1 MSRNCRARVTFAVAL
16 LVLAAGCQDYNF
28 NPVGRCL
35 IQTGTKRIT
44 LSSLASADVLFV
56 VDDSGSMRG
65 EQTALA
71 ENFGAF
77 IGNLDAANAAR
88 QSAGLDPFDFNIAV
102 TSTSVLWNYQTS
114 NTCRSNCTGAAGQL
128 VCCRPDNAP
137 ARQPRACTPGVT
149 ACPAGTTC
157 GTSCTGLRG
166 ENYCCDQATGS
177 VAAALTETIPCSRE
191 GITCGTFERHYN
203 FQGCTPDAAE
213 GMNEWPLPQ
222 GDFMSYSNTSMPNP
236 RVLHFDKELYTE
248 GANRQG
254 FTRQQLID
262 FFASTGA
269 VPGNVRVGTCGSGTE
284 QALAAARLAI
294 EKARDGRQRDT
305 YPRTKPASGT
315 IQPTWN
321 LATRTAGSPAD
332 WFTAGANS
340 KLVVVFVGDEDDCSP
355 RAYDPSG
362 AVVWT
367 VEDFLAGNDSCE
379 LDASRPP
386 PLGGKLQP
394 VGEFVD
400 FFTGLGRPVA
410 AAFILPAAQLRCTLT
425 GDGGLPACTATDRC
439 CPSGGCTSTEG
450 AQGRGTRL
458 LATAQTLASRGVE
471 VVAGSI
477 CDANFGA
484 LLNDIAELVKPPSGL
499 ELPGIPAADEVTIL
513 RIASS
518 SGVTRKICSR
528 PLAPTTPN
536 YTLAQAQD
544 TRADW
549 WFTSSADPAAPASG
563 ATRFVYINPKGAC
576 LANPGETYSAD
587 YIGRVPEGGCFGATQ
602 GAADEMCGRVL
613 GGRAGDWTCWT
624 GTSGDVCRN
633 PAAAGP
639 TQSAPGTCICGSR
652 ETTCGS

>member
-1 MSRNCRARVTFAVAL
+1 MSRTCRARMSFAVAL

-28 NPVGRCL
+28 NPVGHCL
-35 IQTGTKRIT
+35 IQTGTKRVT
-44 LSSLASADVLFV
+44 LSNISSADVLFV
-56 VDDSGSMRG
+56 VDDSGSMQG

-88 QSAGLDPFDFNIAV
+88 QSAGLEPFDFNIAV

-114 NTCRSNCTGAAGQL
+114 NTCRSDCTGAAGQL
-128 VCCRPDNAP
+128 VCCKPDNAP
-137 ARQPRACTPGVT
+137 AQRARACTPGVT
-149 ACPAGTTC
+149 ACPGGTTC
-157 GTSCTGLRG
+157 GTNCTGLRG
-166 ENYCCDQATGS
+166 ENYCCDATG
-177 VAAALTETIPCSRE
+177 VAPLVDVIPCSRA
-191 GITCGTFERHYN
+191 GIACGTFERHYN
-203 FQGCTPDAAE
+203 FQSCVADAAE

-222 GDFMSYSNTSMPNP
+222 GDFMSWSNSSTPNP
-236 RVLHFDKELYTE
+236 RVLHFDKELYTG

-262 FFASTGA
+262 FFSSTGT

-305 YPRTKPASGT
+305 YPRDRTAGAAT
-315 IQPTWN
+315 VQPTWN

-355 RAYDPSG
+355 SSFDPSG

-367 VEDFLAGNDSCE
+367 VDDFLNGNDSCE
-379 LDASRPP
+379 LDATRSP

-394 VGEFVD
+394 ISAFVD

-410 AAFILPAAQLRCTLT
+410 AAFILPATQDKCTLT
-425 GDGGLPACTATDRC
+425 GDGGLPACTATARC
-439 CPSGGCTSTEG
+439 CPPGGCTSTEG

-458 LATAQTLASRGVE
+458 LATAQALAGRGVE

-477 CDANFGA
+477 CDSSFGD
-484 LLNDIAELVKPPSGL
+484 LLNQIAELVKPPSGL
-499 ELPGIPAADEVTIL
+499 ELPGVPAADEVTIL
-513 RIASS
+513 RIASA

-528 PLAPTTPN
+528 PLAPTSPN

-544 TRADW
+544 TGADW
-549 WFTSSADPAAPASG
+549 WFTPSADPAAPASG

-587 YIGRVPEGGCFGATQ
+587 YIGRVPEGGCYGTAVDPTQ
-602 GAADEMCGRVL
+602 GAADAMCRRIL
-613 GGRAGDWTCWT
+613 GDGQWTCWSGTT
-624 GTSGDVCRN
+624 GDACRDLT
-633 PAAAGP
+633 AAGP

-652 ETTCGS
+652 DTTCK